1 VNIGKAVKVFSVI
14 LLWLFCSTLVFAQ
27 GSDAQRDWWYTLER
41 GKQMFRQGDYGNA
54 LLAFD
59 DARRQ
64 RLAMYER
71 LERYL
76 IDFLSIREVRRVGDS
91 LDLIERYIR
100 ERRYANAGEALE
112 ELYYRIPRE
121 SLNNSAAAALTAL
134 GTLKDYPEAEY
145 WIGETYLIEGELSLA
160 QAQFQKTLALKATLE
175 NPGFATDLLYKIA
188 AILRV
193 RQEYNEMERVLISI
207 LGTDSLWLG
216 TGTGNATFEKQS
228 LTRTL
233 ENNGINRFLTLYRY
247 RSIEAVQ
254 AHRLLG
260 SYYYS
265 SGRYSRAQE
274 HFMFAFLVQNTV
286 IIDEIIRNRYDFSF
300 TSLEALSPEINRYP
314 ILTDYAETNEYF
326 KTAYYLAA
334 SLYGNG
340 KTAAA
345 REIWNFL
352 LAQNHAGEWQS
363 RSLAQIRSP
372 RIERPLEMP

>member
-1 VNIGKAVKVFSVI
+1 MYKVGKVLIAV
-14 LLWLFCSTLVFAQ
+14 LLWFLCSTLVFAQ
-27 GSDAQRDWWYTLER
+27 GRDAHRDWWYTLER

-91 LDLIERYIR
+91 LDLIERYIKD
-100 ERRYANAGEALE
+100 RRYANAGEALE

-160 QAQFQKTLALKATLE
+160 HAQFQKALALKGTLE
-175 NPGFATDLLYKIA
+175 NPGFATDLSYKIA

-193 RQEYNEMERVLISI
+193 RQEYNEMERVLVSI
-207 LGTDSLWLG
+207 LGTDSLWSG
-216 TGTGNATFEKQS
+216 TNSGNATFEKQS

-247 RSIEAVQ
+247 RSAEAVE

-260 SYYYS
+260 SYYYA

-286 IIDEIIRNRYDFSF
+286 IIDEIIRNRYDFTF
-300 TSLEALSPEINRYP
+300 TTMEELAPEISRYP
-314 ILTDYAETNEYF
+314 IIADYAERNEYF

-340 KTAAA
+340 KTSAA

-352 LAQNHAGEWQS
+352 LAQGPAGEWQS

-372 RIERPLEMP
+372 HIERPLEMP

>member
-1 VNIGKAVKVFSVI
+1 VNIGLARKSFLTV

-27 GSDAQRDWWYTLER
+27 GRDSQRDWWLTLEL

-100 ERRYANAGEALE
+100 ERRYANASEALE

-121 SLNNSAAAALTAL
+121 SLNNSATAALNAL
-134 GTLKDYPEAEY
+134 GSLKEYPEAEY

-160 QAQFQKTLALKATLE
+160 LAQFQKALALKGTLE
-175 NPGFATDLLYKIA
+175 NPGFAGDLTYKIA
-188 AILRV
+188 AILRI
-193 RQEYNEMERVLISI
+193 RQDYNEMERVLESI
-207 LGTDSLWLG
+207 LDSDSLWKG
-216 TGTGNATFEKQS
+216 TGSANATFEKQS

-233 ENNGINRFLTLYRY
+233 ENSGINRFLTLYRY
-247 RSIEAVQ
+247 RSPDTVE

-260 SYYYS
+260 SYYYT

-300 TSLEALSPEINRYP
+300 TTMEVLAPEISRYP
-314 ILTDYAETNEYF
+314 LLADYAEKNEYF

-340 KTAAA
+340 KTVAA

-352 LAQNHAGEWQS
+352 LAQNPAGEWQS

-372 RIERPLEMP
+372 HIERPLEMP

>member
-1 VNIGKAVKVFSVI
+1 LKRNYILFFCAV
-14 LLWLFCSTLVFAQ
+14 LFFFQSAFA
-27 GSDAQRDWWYTLER
+27 SAQTPSDWWYTLER

-64 RLAMYER
+64 RKAMYDR

-91 LDLIERYIR
+91 LDLIERYIQ
-100 ERRYANAGEALE
+100 ERRYHDASEALE
-112 ELYYRIPRE
+112 ELYYRIPRA
-121 SLNNSAAAALTAL
+121 SLNNSATAALNAL

-160 QAQFQKTLALKATLE
+160 QAQFQKTLALKGTLE
-175 NPGFATDLLYKIA
+175 NPSFVTDLMYKIA
-188 AILRV
+188 AILQV
-193 RQEYNEMERVLISI
+193 RQDYNEMERVLTAI
-207 LGTDSLWLG
+207 LSADNLWSG
-216 TGTGNATFEKQS
+216 TGMGNNAAFEKQS

-233 ENNGINRFLTLYRY
+233 ENNGINRFLALYRY
-247 RSIEAVQ
+247 RSNETAE

-260 SYYYS
+260 AYYYA

-274 HFMFAFLVQNTV
+274 HFMFAFMVQNTV
-286 IIDEIIRNRYDFSF
+286 IIDEVIRNRYDFTF
-300 TSLEALSPEINRYP
+300 TTLEALAPEISRYP
-314 ILTDYAETNEYF
+314 ILADYAETNEYF

-340 KTAAA
+340 KTSSA

-352 LAQNHAGEWQS
+352 LAQNRAGEWQS